1 MYSKH
6 QLYNIFAPN
15 KKVKE
20 KFFRFLESCE
30 DILDEISANNIKYV
44 LILPYSVKLDYNADD
59 SRYEYSVTYAIINN
73 TEPIKN
79 RNIHKSPYVIYK
91 KNTDNDFVEEVRKML
106 DLKGKQKGVV
116 LVFDY
121 PLHEQLN
128 RELKHEVQNG
138 TISIKSIYTVALYYH
153 IVNTIKK
160 DVQVDKASL
169 ANVCVDVSSGSKAF
183 GRRDNNDNINLI
195 MCNTT
200 SAALAGIQK
209 KDAIATIHLEPEL
222 VEAINI
228 ATGTPINSPNIILTN
243 AEHIMEVLRLPTS
256 KGFSNKLESQKDKHY
271 SSSVQE
277 KDKVLISDKVDS
289 YVRMMQKIAEIF
301 FLNVPNELKDF
312 LNLFEIDIS
321 NFIVA
326 LYKHFNGEPVDN
338 IFINEMLNNSKLR
351 SMLYKPDILLVKAV
365 ELLVNKIVPYASLY
379 FNPPTDLCHGGDAII
394 FSMLGLPESAN
405 YERQIIVNLG
415 FITYIFYALAYYGA
429 IKELKPRD
437 VWDDYVKRLEKI
449 IDALKG
455 KSTQAPDP
463 QSNTPTSSSQ
473 GTSNPSD
480 PNKGSSQQT
489 TRVHILKNNQFI
501 DCHLYDH
508 KSAENYCKILLNGDP
523 DTDKY
528 INSDPLKTI
537 FDIMDYLSSYSGG
550 IFSNIDQIYK
560 INEISIPD
568 IPINFN
574 KYDIE
579 NLMLLT
585 CDQNKE
591 AMPLLYRQARID
603 AELVSNNLASDII
616 NNQFKPKG
624 KNYNFNII
632 IFKRKELRIDEK
644 IIEALDNLVKDF
656 GKMLQKKVEAMAV
669 ITNTADKSK
678 TLAKYNFTGNLI
690 LIDDGEQEDLEK
702 TLRQYSQDGFNL
714 VYVIDDH
721 QYLHEMHIPYDEIQ
735 KYIEEVSYNDV
746 KIPMT
751 SYLHYILEYTLQY
764 RGNSKNQQKPSY
776 TDITKYR
783 VLINEISLK
792 TDYVR
797 LLCYIYLLFDV
808 SHLDYV
814 VNNKTIKVN
823 WLDILTH
830 ISQQAQAVRTIHFSN
845 KPYTVSLEPIKQF
858 ITSVQDKAWYKAGFH
873 RCNPNRKKIF
883 EEYRKESVSY
893 YEKFISSKQYNE
905 HSHKIIGAC
914 QTPGQNIMNDSV
926 GRVYVSILKPYE
938 FIELRK
944 RPSSGGLYFDQ
955 LNQYINTIANRIEGL
970 YIAFSDKLKNHET
983 PEIDYNIEADVMS
996 DALNIKGKVTN
1007 KDKLKL
1013 LDELDLDYIERI
1025 AYIMATYMI
1034 LLMRS
1039 AYQTIYTN
1047 WVSILAPIFAQKDVP
1062 RLLVEHLPDFDEASY
1077 RKAFEFSKIFQL
1089 TSTEFIFLILTNRY
1103 LNYLYANKDKD
1114 VGQVLRE
1121 LIRDLVTTAA
1131 SEASVYR
1138 IQTLLAGIRMFL
1150 QNFICDLYSNSGGR
1164 DFMDANKFSGNYLI
1178 ICEDSDLAAAL
1189 ASSLSI
1195 LLRFKG
1201 KKDKALKEIET
1212 LARQFYSNMFK
1223 MLYNRN
1229 NKWYKKIIH
1238 SIAGNKKNEY
1248 YNEELKIVDQTLDMI
1263 TRAVDMAKLFIRN
1276 SEQFD
1281 KDYPLYGLAALAF
1294 VLAIPM
1300 TLSLAMSLGE
1310 RDSTA
1315 SMMGLVYKYQDTM
1328 SAYGITLSNS
1338 YCSAGYGMA
1347 EMDWP
1352 EDHKLS
1358 QLIDFPVSTNIV
1370 TPENIFD
1377 RDNYNEAIIT
1387 ISEVLSHRAKNMQQN
1402 LGQIIVTDDYTRLAI
1417 DMNNINT
1424 IIILSGRRSTFL
1436 QGQVQNARILSEK
1449 VAWELYDQTSR
1460 RANVYYVAFE
1470 YDDRIQHIINDSY
1483 LKENLNYSLT
1493 YARLGL
1499 NQGINNLYAVMSQ
1512 VQSIQ
1517 NATSGISQPQ
1527 QATQA
1532 PTFSPIVPT
1541 IAII

>member
-1 MYSKH
+1 MYSKSH
-6 QLYNIFAPN
+6 QYNIFEPN
-15 KKVKE
+15 KKIRKQFF
-20 KFFRFLESCE
+20 KFLDSCQQL
-30 DILDEISANNIKYV
+30 LDDISANNLNYV
-44 LILPYSVKLDYNADD
+44 LIIPYAAKMEYDPNNST
-59 SRYEYSVTYAIINN
+59 YEYSITYAIINSI
-73 TEPIKN
+73 EPIKN
-79 RNIHKSPYVIYK
+79 KNINKSSHVVFK
-91 KNTDNDFVEEVRKML
+91 KSTDSDFVNAVIDALNPKS
-106 DLKGKQKGVV
+106 KKKGVV
-116 LVFDY
+116 LVSDY
-121 PLHEQLN
+121 PLHERLN
-128 RELKHEVQNG
+128 MELKQEVDSNK
-138 TISIKSIYTVALYYH
+138 ISIKSIYTTALYYY
-153 IVNTIKK
+153 IVNILKK
-160 DVQVDKASL
+160 SDQVNMSDL
-169 ANVCVDVSSGSKAF
+169 VDICANISSGSQTF
-183 GRRDNNDNINLI
+183 SRRGDEDSTKLTI
-195 MCNTT
+195 CNTT
-200 SAALAGIQK
+200 SAALAGIRK
-209 KDAIATIHLEPEL
+209 NDAVATVDLEPEL
-222 VEAINI
+222 VECINI
-228 ATGTPINSPNIILTN
+228 TTGVPINSPNIILTN
-243 AEHIMEVLRLPTS
+243 AENIVKVLRLSTRKS
-256 KGFSNKLESQKDKHY
+256 FSNSLEGQKDRHY
-271 SSSVQE
+271 SSKAQE
-277 KDKVLISDKVDS
+277 KNDIVIDEKVDP
-289 YVRMMQKIAEIF
+289 YLRLIQKIAQVF
-301 FLNVPNELKDF
+301 FTNVPDDLKDF
-312 LNLFEIDIS
+312 LSLLDTDFT
-321 NFIVA
+321 NFISAFYNHYRVI
-326 LYKHFNGEPVDN
+326 PVDKLTVN
-338 IFINEMLNNSKLR
+338 RLPNDSEFLNMLLDPNGVLA
-351 SMLYKPDILLVKAV
+351 KAV
-365 ELLVNKIVPYASLY
+365 EILVNKTLIHMQLY
-379 FNPPTDLCHGGDAII
+379 FNPPNDICHGADVILSYI
-394 FSMLGLPESAN
+394 LGLPESEN
-405 YERQIIVNLG
+405 LEYKTVLDLTMIVH
-415 FITYIFYALAYYGA
+415 TFYALAYYGA
-429 IKELKPRD
+429 TKKMQTRDIWDSYIKK
-437 VWDDYVKRLEKI
+437 LEKI
-449 IDALKG
+449 IDVFR
-455 KSTQAPDP
+455 
-463 QSNTPTSSSQ
+463 SNSMQVDSSMPSATTTS
-473 GTSNPSD
+473 GTSTTSD
-480 PNKGSSQQT
+480 PSEVSPQQNPKVYIFKNKQ
-489 TRVHILKNNQFI
+489 LI
-501 DCHLYDH
+501 DCHLYDR

-528 INSDPLKTI
+528 MNAEPIKTT
-537 FDIMDYLSSYSGG
+537 FGIMDYLSNYSDG

-560 INEISIPD
+560 INEISTPYV
-568 IPINFN
+568 PINFN

-591 AMPLLYRQARID
+591 AMPLLYKQARID
-603 AELVSNNLASDII
+603 AEFVSNNVAVDIVNDQFNP
-616 NNQFKPKG
+616 NN
-624 KNYNFNII
+624 NEYYFNII

-644 IIEALDNLVKDF
+644 MIEALDNLVKDF
-656 GKMLQKKVEAMAV
+656 GKILQKKIEAIAV

-678 TLAKYNFTGNLI
+678 TLSKYNFTGNLI

-783 VLINEISLK
+783 VLINEMSLK

-808 SHLDYV
+808 SQLEYV
-814 VNNKTIKVN
+814 VNNTTIEVN
-823 WLDILTH
+823 WLDILTN

-858 ITSVQDKAWYKAGFH
+858 ITSVQDKAWYKAGFQ

-883 EEYRKESVSY
+883 EEYHKESVSY

-955 LNQYINTIANRIEGL
+955 LNQYINNIANRIEGL
-970 YIAFSDKLKNHET
+970 YIAFSDKLKNHNT
-983 PEIDYNIEADVMS
+983 PEIDYNIEADVIS

-1013 LDELDLDYIERI
+1013 LDELNLDYIERI

-1039 AYQTIYTN
+1039 TYQTIYTN

-1062 RLLVEHLPDFDEASY
+1062 RLLVEHLPNFDEASY
-1077 RKAFEFSKIFQL
+1077 RKAFEFSKLFQL

-1114 VGQVLRE
+1114 VGQALRE

-1138 IQTLLAGIRMFL
+1138 IQMLLAGIRMFL

-1229 NKWYKKIIH
+1229 NKWYEKIIH

-1263 TRAVDMAKLFIRN
+1263 TRAVDMAKHFIRS

-1294 VLAIPM
+1294 ALAIPM

-1310 RDSTA
+1310 RDNTA
-1315 SMMGLVYKYQDTM
+1315 SMIGLVYRYQDTM
-1328 SAYGITLSNS
+1328 GAYGITLSNS

-1402 LGQIIVTDDYTRLAI
+1402 LGQIIVTDDYTRLAV

-1424 IIILSGRRSTFL
+1424 IIILSSRRSTFL
-1436 QGQVQNARILSEK
+1436 QGQVQNARILNEK
-1449 VAWELYDQTSR
+1449 VAWELYDQTNR

-1499 NQGINNLYAVMSQ
+1499 NQNINNLYTVMSQ
-1512 VQSIQ
+1512 VQAIQ